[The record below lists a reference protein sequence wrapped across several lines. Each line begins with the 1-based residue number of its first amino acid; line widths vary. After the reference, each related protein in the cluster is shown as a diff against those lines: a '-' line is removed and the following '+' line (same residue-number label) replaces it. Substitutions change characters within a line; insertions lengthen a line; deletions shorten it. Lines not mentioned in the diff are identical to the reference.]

1 MLILFPLTKKPS
13 SQALDSLR
21 DLVTEAETL
30 QDMVTGGLSI
40 DAILNVLDATGE
52 GETAWPVEKTP
63 PDILHLLSPEYAPET
78 AHSTVLPDL
87 TRKEHRIIG
96 IDSHYRI
103 NPAQHGEISH
113 DKQ

>member
-1 MLILFPLTKKPS
+1 MLILFPLTKSPS

-63 PDILHLLSPEYAPET
+63 LISCIYFPRNTPRKQRIAPYC
-78 AHSTVLPDL
+78 P
-87 TRKEHRIIG
+87 I
-96 IDSHYRI
+96 
-103 NPAQHGEISH
+103 
-113 DKQ
+113 